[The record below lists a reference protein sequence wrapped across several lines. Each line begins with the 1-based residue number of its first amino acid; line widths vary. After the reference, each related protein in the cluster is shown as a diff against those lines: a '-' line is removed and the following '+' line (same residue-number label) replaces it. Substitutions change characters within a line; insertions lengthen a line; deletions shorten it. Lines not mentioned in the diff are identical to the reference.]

1 MVIDIIDVI
10 EKTLN
15 NIAPSEWQSGELKAK
30 LNTMQQDFAN
40 SLSAEQRE
48 KYINLQ
54 NTQTEYDS
62 THTAEIIRFVLNF
75 VRSVY
80 K

>member
-1 MVIDIIDVI
+1 MVINIEDII
-10 EKTLN
+10 EQTLN
-15 NIAPSEWQSGELKAK
+15 NLAPSEWQSGELKAG
-30 LNTMQQDFAN
+30 LDTMQQDFAN
-40 SLSAEQRE
+40 SLDEKQRE
-48 KYINLQ
+48 LYTNLQ
-54 NTQTEYDS
+54 NTQAEYDS

>member
-1 MVIDIIDVI
+1 MVINIEDII
-10 EKTLN
+10 EQTLN
-15 NIAPSEWQSGELKAK
+15 NLAPSEWQSGELKAR
-30 LNTMQQDFAN
+30 LDTMQQDFAN
-40 SLSAEQRE
+40 SLDEKQRE
-48 KYINLQ
+48 MYTNLQ
-54 NTQTEYDS
+54 NTQAEYDS